1 MAALNTKSRANYEE
15 WLESIDDN
23 ELKSFVFANTALEV
37 ESGSDDFK
45 LVYSGVCP
53 NLSSPHPHK
62 SSHTD
67 INIDQVSEGEPVD
80 CHMIEARVNGKT
92 KDKQL
97 KKFVKTTGSLA
108 KIRTCLAFALFPRAT
123 ADYCLGNYVREALQA
138 SPVKGKVVV
147 NKVHVQL
154 SPSVKWEGDQPL
166 AKVGAPPFVFE
177 KIPFPGYKVDGT
189 VVSKKDRDKK

>member
-23 ELKSFVFANTALEV
+23 DLKSFVFANTALEV
-37 ESGSDDFK
+37 EFGSDDFK
-45 LVYSGVCP
+45 LVYSG
-53 NLSSPHPHK
+53 
-62 SSHTD
+62 
-67 INIDQVSEGEPVD
+67 VSEGEPVD

-138 SPVKGKVVV
+138 SPVKGEAVV

-154 SPSVKWEGDQPL
+154 SPSVTWEGDQPL
-166 AKVGAPPFVFE
+166 AEVGTPPFVFE
-177 KIPFPGYKVDGT
+177 KIPFPGHKVDGT
-189 VVSKKDRDKK
+189 TRGCDK